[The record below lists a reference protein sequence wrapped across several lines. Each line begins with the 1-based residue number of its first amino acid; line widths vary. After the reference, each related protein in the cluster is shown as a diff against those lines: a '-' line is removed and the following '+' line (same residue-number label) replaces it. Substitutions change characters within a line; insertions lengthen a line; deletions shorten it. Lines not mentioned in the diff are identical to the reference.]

1 MISED
6 LKQKLKEKGQFP
18 YGKRDRAYQS
28 IDGNPGTRDMEHRY
42 EIIQFPKSF
51 DGETVIDFGCSV
63 GAICLDAKKR
73 GAKRVV
79 GLDYKEET
87 IEVAKG
93 LAIEMGLDV
102 EFYTF
107 NIDDGL
113 EGLKSLI
120 GEEKFDHVFALSIW
134 AHCDENKLADMI
146 NFYTD
151 KICWFEGHNTITYG
165 DTKSKMDM

>member
-1 MISED
+1 
-6 LKQKLKEKGQFP
+6 
-18 YGKRDRAYQS
+18 
-28 IDGNPGTRDMEHRY
+28 
-42 EIIQFPKSF
+42 
-51 DGETVIDFGCSV
+51 
-63 GAICLDAKKR
+63 
-73 GAKRVV
+73 
-79 GLDYKEET
+79 
-87 IEVAKG
+87 
-93 LAIEMGLDV
+93 MGLDV

-120 GEEKFDHVFALSIW
+120 GEDKFDHVFALSIW

-165 DTKSKMDM
+165 DTKSKMDLELERLLDLPYHEYIGETNDRSIRQNYKLSRSLRIDLIIRMISYTFQVRYLILLRKRTMIMKIRCQAVDI